1 MELYYVM
8 TILDRDQRDKQE
20 KIYKSLGLN
29 VALTMMGRGTATPHH
44 LDMHGLSPT
53 EKAIVATVADRQKTN
68 ELFRQTM
75 LKLNIDIP
83 GYGIMAAI
91 PIKSI
96 GGINTVAYLTGQEPQ
111 GSEKPD
117 LKFDHELIYV
127 VLNEGHVDEVMAAAR
142 PAGAM
147 GGTVIKA
154 KGSGVHPPV
163 KFKKISITKEREVI
177 LIVAKSSNKAEIMRA
192 ILEKAGMQ
200 TPAGAFCF
208 SMPVTKVAGLRKL
221 DDEEE

>member
-83 GYGIMAAI
+83 G
-91 PIKSI
+91 
-96 GGINTVAYLTGQEPQ
+96 
-111 GSEKPD
+111 
-117 LKFDHELIYV
+117 
-127 VLNEGHVDEVMAAAR
+127 
-142 PAGAM
+142 
-147 GGTVIKA
+147 
-154 KGSGVHPPV
+154 
-163 KFKKISITKEREVI
+163 
-177 LIVAKSSNKAEIMRA
+177 
-192 ILEKAGMQ
+192 
-200 TPAGAFCF
+200 
-208 SMPVTKVAGLRKL
+208 
-221 DDEEE
+221 